1 MIIRL
6 ALRLAKVILLFV
18 ILALSY
24 NLGYDKGVHDAEL
37 GQAYEN
43 RADLR

>member
-6 ALRLAKVILLFV
+6 ALWMGKVVLLSV

-43 RADLR
+43 RADIQ

>member
-1 MIIRL
+1 MIRRL
-6 ALRLAKVILLFV
+6 FIWWFKVVLLTIV
-18 ILALSY
+18 LALSY

-43 RADLR
+43 RADLQ